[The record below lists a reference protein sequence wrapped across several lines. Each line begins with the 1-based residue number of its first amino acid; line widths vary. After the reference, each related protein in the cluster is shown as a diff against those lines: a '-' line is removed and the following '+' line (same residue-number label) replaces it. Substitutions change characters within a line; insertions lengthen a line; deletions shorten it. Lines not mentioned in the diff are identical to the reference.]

1 MNFTENINHA
11 IDQEFYC
18 STGLDKLHIKIVI
31 SVLNVT
37 LSVTAFLGNVLI
49 ISALHKVSSL
59 HSPSKLLVFCLAST
73 DLCVGLIAQPL
84 YVFFIMSPEHSRR
97 CFYAGILS
105 NTISVFFCGVSL
117 LTLTAISVDR
127 FLALSLGLRY
137 RHVVT
142 LKRVR
147 VLIAVFWLCSTGIEI
162 ISLYTSLIA
171 ARAGCILL
179 IFCAATSIFCYTKIF
194 LTLRHRQ
201 AAVQD
206 HVHQRD
212 PNRQGVPLNITRYR
226 KTVSSALW
234 ILMTLVACYF
244 PCGILL
250 PLFSIPGAPK
260 PLLDIA
266 WSISLN
272 LLFLNSTLNPFL
284 NCWKMREMKQAV
296 MGTIRQLCCSVI
308 NRFIN

>member
-1 MNFTENINHA
+1 MNFTEDVNHTT
-11 IDQEFYC
+11 DQEFYC

-31 SVLNVT
+31 SVLNVA

-49 ISALHKVSSL
+49 ISALPKVSSL
-59 HSPSKLLVFCLAST
+59 HSPSKLLFSCLAST

-105 NTISVFFCGVSL
+105 NTVSVCFCGVSL

-127 FLALSLGLRY
+127 FLALFLGLRY
-137 RHVVT
+137 RQVVT
-142 LKRVR
+142 LKRVW
-147 VLIAVFWLCSTGIEI
+147 VLIAVLWLFSTGNGV
-162 ISLYTSLIA
+162 ISLYSFLIA

-212 PNRQGVPLNITRYR
+212 PNGQGVPLNITRYR

-244 PCGILL
+244 PCGILVA
-250 PLFSIPGAPK
+250 LFSIPGTPK
-260 PLLDIA
+260 LSLDIA
-266 WSISLN
+266 WSISVT

-284 NCWKMREMKQAV
+284 YCWKMREMKQAV
-296 MGTIRQLCCSVI
+296 MGTIRQLCCSVS